1 MCVDEEYTENSD
13 ISDTFNMGF
22 GFLSSTHL
30 GSTYVHRSDFTD
42 KLSKAFSLLNLMI
55 FQNKGIAHFLKK
67 NHPIGM
73 AKSWQNMKKSLI
85 QTYILQTL
93 GT

>member
-13 ISDTFNMGF
+13 TSDTFNMGF

-67 NHPIGM
+67 IRV
-73 AKSWQNMKKSLI
+73 
-85 QTYILQTL
+85 
-93 GT
+93 